1 MAVLLLSLL
10 LLLMITANE
19 FMYLFVPQ
27 PKIDFN
33 KEQQLLADMPAQG
46 VPYDSLKEAGREE
59 DKLETRPDTDT
70 AKASQKS
77 NEPQVLDVNTA
88 DSTTL
93 LNLKGIGPVFAG
105 RIVKYRNL
113 LGGYVNIQQLQEVYG
128 LTKETYN
135 AIAPYVV
142 VNNPKP
148 KKINLNTATFKE
160 VNRHPYI
167 EYELTKAIFSLK
179 KKQGKLTAVDDI
191 KKTGQVS
198 PELYNKLLPYL
209 TVE

>member
-27 PKIDFN
+27 PKVDFN

-46 VPYDSLKEAGREE
+46 TPYDSLKEAGREE
-59 DKLETRPDTDT
+59 DKLETRPDNDT
-70 AKASQKS
+70 ARSSKKLKVPKVI
-77 NEPQVLDVNTA
+77 ELNTA
-88 DSTTL
+88 DSTAL
-93 LNLKGIGPVFAG
+93 LSLNGIGPVFAG
-105 RIVKYRNL
+105 RIIKYRTL
-113 LGGYVNIQQLQEVYG
+113 LGGFVNKEQLLEVYG
-128 LTKETYN
+128 LTKETYD
-135 AIAPYVV
+135 AIAPMVEV
-142 VNNPKP
+142 ANPKP

-167 EYELTKAIFSLK
+167 EYELTKAIFNLK
-179 KKQGKLTAVDDI
+179 KKQGKLTTVEDI

-198 PELYNKLLPYL
+198 PELYNKLLPYI